1 MPPCSS
7 TSRPSHNRHIPMLS
21 LSPPQSTFL
30 DHMRLVS
37 DLLSSKYQNH
47 YGLVLPQTDRQGE
60 KHVRPASQ
68 YFCRTQGN
76 EYGQSQCRGCDAV
89 CELLR
94 WGDVQ
99 IRRNHEFRG
108 TSTPRVMHSNYRELD
123 TCAAGATG
131 CDTCK
136 IIRRAFL
143 LEQISGCDA
152 ERLRDPDHQ
161 WPIYVALDMLP
172 TGNSLI
178 FTVHSPLEAL
188 PVFTATVPLSRERTC
203 LPAENPT
210 TRGGRL
216 GADFNE
222 LSRVIRN
229 CHKNH
234 ECSSKYRWSSRNPPW
249 LLEILHG
256 DFVRLI
262 KGPEQLVEYVVLSYS
277 WGDPTTMPAS
287 EWARIK
293 AAGTKSKNRDGIP
306 VPERLRPFSKTELPE
321 TMQDAITITKNLGY
335 SYIWIDNVCI
345 PKGTNWDTEAGT
357 MHEVYG
363 NAVFTLAASASTK
376 ATDPLLK
383 DRAAWSHRS
392 KACKLREQ
400 WLHNTSMPMNDV
412 RLHSPASERAWTLQE
427 ERLSPRILYWAA
439 QRWYWSCPEEQITE
453 LSALSYPSH
462 LLKGTVASPWSTPHQ
477 FLEVCRSGDDA
488 QLHDEWLDIVEAYT
502 RRDLCQPKD
511 RFLAIA
517 GLAVRFYNA
526 KAEIS
531 TTSVAATEEY
541 LAGLWRDNLAKH
553 LAWSC
558 ATAVHSERNLQ
569 HIAPSWSWASL
580 PLRVATRTKHEAFK
594 PAEEFKFL
602 SALPEQEWTDLS
614 TISTGKAVEERGRS
628 VKIIEVQGRFRRFM
642 SSAED
647 WALVEWADIQ
657 HSNPNKSG
665 FDLRAYAGRNVYA
678 RNHEDG
684 RVMAKEGH
692 GGEIVGQL
700 DYLAVPEGENG
711 ERRGAW
717 LREGEEGELMCLELG
732 ELAML
737 LLQRVEVEGLDG
749 EAYRR
754 VGVCVGYT
762 SRRGFFYGCETRK
775 IFLA

>member
-1 MPPCSS
+1 
-7 TSRPSHNRHIPMLS
+7 MLS

-30 DHMRLVS
+30 DHYL
-37 DLLSSKYQNH
+37 
-47 YGLVLPQTDRQGE
+47 
-60 KHVRPASQ
+60 
-68 YFCRTQGN
+68 CRTQSN

-108 TSTPRVMHSNYRELD
+108 TSTPRVIHSNYRELD

-143 LEQISGCDA
+143 LEQISGRDA
-152 ERLRDPDHQ
+152 QRLRDADHQ
-161 WPIYVALDMLP
+161 WPIYVALDMRP
-172 TGNSLI
+172 TGNTLL

-188 PVFTATVPLSRERTC
+188 PVFTAT
-203 LPAENPT
+203 NPT

-229 CHKNH
+229 CHENH

-277 WGDPTTMPAS
+277 WGDPATMPAS

-376 ATDPLLK
+376 ATDPLLQ

-439 QRWYWSCPEEQITE
+439 QRWYWSCPEDQITE
-453 LSALSYPSH
+453 LSALSHPSH
-462 LLKGTVASPWSTPHQ
+462 LPKGTVAPPWSTPHR

-502 RRDLCQPKD
+502 RRDLAQSKD

-558 ATAVHSERNLQ
+558 ATAVHPERNLQ

-580 PLRVATRTKHEAFK
+580 PLRVATRTKHDAFK

-614 TISTGKAVEERGRS
+614 TMTTGKAVEERGRS
-628 VKIIEVQGRFRRFM
+628 VKIIEVQGRFRRFI

-647 WALVEWADIQ
+647 STYVSWTDIQ
-657 HSNPNKSG
+657 HSNANNTKSG
-665 FDLRAYAGRNVYA
+665 FDLRAYAGRSVYA

-700 DYLAVPEGENG
+700 DYLAVPEGESG

-737 LLQRVEVEGLDG
+737 LLQKVEVEGLEG

-775 IFLA
+775 LFLA